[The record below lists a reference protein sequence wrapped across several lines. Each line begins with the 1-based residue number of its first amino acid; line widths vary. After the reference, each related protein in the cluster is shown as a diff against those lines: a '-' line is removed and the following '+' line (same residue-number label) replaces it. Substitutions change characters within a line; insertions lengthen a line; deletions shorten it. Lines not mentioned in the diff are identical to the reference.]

1 MPRQL
6 ESNGLETLFR
16 QEFAGSAPRGWI
28 TGKTVQED
36 TGTALW
42 CTPTQGLPARIDRR
56 PSWVSPETVMLLY
69 ICPGDTPFRSR
80 ASDLGQV
87 YPESFCRTA
96 GYRGRSQLS
105 RGPWGGAGFSR
116 FLFRSRGPGRFK
128 NSVGPC

>member
-28 TGKTVQED
+28 PGKSVQED

-42 CTPTQGLPARIDRR
+42 WTPTQGLPARIDRR
-56 PSWVSPETVMLLY
+56 PSWVSQEAVMLLY
-69 ICPGDTPFRSR
+69 ICPGDTPFRSP

-87 YPESFCRTA
+87 YPESFSRTA
-96 GYRGRSQLS
+96 GYPRPSQHSRRRPCRPAFVAFAFLYPSHTRLS
-105 RGPWGGAGFSR
+105 
-116 FLFRSRGPGRFK
+116 
-128 NSVGPC
+128 